1 MKVAAA
7 QQKHS
12 EIKKQMSDGI
22 IAFSFG
28 LGPDGSPGRSNEQL
42 ANVLFQHLAADRTHL
57 VVQWEIADAMHHLH
71 AYPLQHRQ
79 IAYEPTIDLNTIAQ
93 PVEVARRIARASAGR
108 ADECAAFIFAELDVE
123 TRRQLLRF
131 RTQSPDALSAALA
144 SGFNQLLSKRGL
156 SDRFL
161 SRIPSSERPQVTQ
174 LEKPGKGHEVRAL
187 PEPAGRVLGRGQL
200 RRINRLVLEAIFGDT
215 LNTRKHYLST
225 TSVCRQA
232 LKMHPQVAVWRVFA
246 HPHHQ
251 ARCEETLLR
260 VAAEMDIAAA
270 ATYADCDDVEYDPA
284 SAQSWTRSEAAYRR
298 YEEALSTL

>member
-1 MKVAAA
+1 MP
-7 QQKHS
+7 
-12 EIKKQMSDGI
+12 DGI

-42 ANVLFQHLAADRTHL
+42 ANVLFQHLGADRTHL
-57 VVQWEIADAMHHLH
+57 IVQWEIADAMHHLH

-79 IAYEPTIDLNTIAQ
+79 IAFEPTMGLSTIAQ
-93 PVEVARRIARASAGR
+93 PMDVARRIARASTGR

-131 RTQSPDALSAALA
+131 RTQSHDALSASLV
-144 SGFNQLLSKRGL
+144 SGFNQLLSKRGF
-156 SDRFL
+156 SDRFV
-161 SRIPSSERPQVTQ
+161 SHVPSSERPQVGQ

-187 PEPAGRVLGRGQL
+187 PEPKGQVLGRGQL

-215 LNTRKHYLST
+215 LNTQGHYLST
-225 TSVCRQA
+225 TRVCRQA
-232 LKMHPQVAVWRVFA
+232 LEMHPEVAVWRVFA

-260 VAAEMDIAAA
+260 VATEMDIAAA
-270 ATYADCDDVEYDPA
+270 AIHANCDDVEYDPS

-298 YEEALSTL
+298 YEDALSTL